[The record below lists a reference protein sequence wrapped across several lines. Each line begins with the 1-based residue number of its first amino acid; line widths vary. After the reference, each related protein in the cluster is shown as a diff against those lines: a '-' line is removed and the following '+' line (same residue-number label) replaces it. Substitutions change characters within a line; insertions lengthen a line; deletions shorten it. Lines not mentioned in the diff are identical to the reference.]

1 MMESDLVPYTAA
13 REIPAKQVL
22 VLAPHPD
29 DEVFGCGGAIVSHLN
44 HGSAVHVII
53 LTEGDC
59 HGDSSIREKESQS
72 AAAVLGYGAPEFW
85 KEKDRGLMADERLIA
100 RLAETIRAKHIDLL
114 YAPSPWEVHPDHR
127 QTCLL
132 AIEAVQR
139 IDGHFRIA
147 FYEVGAPLRPNILL
161 NITPQLAL
169 KEQAMA
175 CFASQMQHQ
184 AYSEHISALNRYRT
198 YTLPAD
204 IQAAEAFLLLNADEL
219 PALVDCL
226 PSWTAST
233 TSQALTPNPALV
245 SILIRSTDRAY
256 LLEALDSVA
265 LQTWPNIE
273 VVVIAA
279 TPNHK
284 NVPQRTGRHPI
295 RLVPTD
301 RQLDR
306 ATAANRALKEA
317 RGEYLL
323 FLDDDDWLMPSHIA
337 RLVNVLQQQSSA
349 KAAYTGIVLVK
360 PDGTPA
366 GQTLDLP
373 FDWVRQR
380 AGNLTP
386 IHAVLFQSSLVNQGL
401 AFDESLSMYEDW
413 DFWLRLSQMTTLL
426 HLPGISAAYR
436 MHESSGVHQELM
448 SANHGAQAIQTSWQA
463 RPPITQDEMMHRVWA
478 FTELEQQLLDMH
490 AAQGALLLST
500 QESQKQLALAQERL
514 KSTTDALHQSQ
525 EHLLQVQEQSAET
538 QKKLQESQTQLNNA
552 DTTIQTMSNSR
563 SWRLTAPL
571 RTVGQL
577 ARKVRGRVKKTLQQI
592 HHNLQRMK
600 RLPTM
605 VRKFGWRYAWKRVRY
620 ELSQGDAYHQW
631 IEVNEPAA
639 STYAKLGR
647 KIADWQAKP
656 LVSVLMPTYNSPL
669 PYLKQAIESVQAQI
683 YPHWELCIA
692 DDASPD
698 VRVREYLR
706 QVAAKDP
713 RIVLCFREENGH
725 ISESSNTALNAAQGE
740 WVALLDHDDLLHPL
754 ALYFVIE
761 ALQDAPEAEI
771 IFSDEDKIDANGLRY
786 GPYFKGNYNRELMWA
801 QNMISHL
808 GCYKRKTLLEIG
820 GFRKGFE
827 GSQDYDLALRVI
839 ERSHASQI
847 VHIPRVLYHW
857 RAIEGSTA
865 LASDQK
871 PYAELASRRALT
883 DHLARIG
890 IKATVG
896 PAPEIPNMN
905 RVRPALPSPLPLVS
919 ILIPTRDRIELLR
932 TCIESLQNISTYPH
946 IEIIVIDNGSVEE
959 DSLAYFSQLKRQGIQ
974 VLRDESAFN
983 YSALNNRAAQIAS
996 GDFLCLM
1003 NNDIEITTPGWLEEM
1018 LSFAALPGVGAVGTR
1033 LWYPNGQGLQHGGV
1047 VIGLGGVAGHAH
1059 IGLPKGQTGYFGRV
1073 ALHHRLVAVTAACLL
1088 IRKEHYMTV
1097 NGLDEDLA
1105 VAFNDVDF
1113 CLRLYQSGLASIFTP
1128 FAEMVHHESASRGN
1142 DLSEAQRD
1150 RFMAE
1155 EKFMHERWKD
1165 VLNQDPFFSPN
1176 LSLQHSDFRAAEF
1189 SRVKNT

>member
-1 MMESDLVPYTAA
+1 MESDLVPYAA
-13 REIPAKQVL
+13 MREIPAKRVL

-29 DEVFGCGGAIVSHLN
+29 DEVFGCGGAIAAHLRQD
-44 HGSAVHVII
+44 AVVQVVI
-53 LTEGDC
+53 LTEGDL
-59 HGDSSIREKESQS
+59 HGDPSVRAKESM
-72 AAAVLGYGAPEFW
+72 AAAALLGYGTPEFW
-85 KEKDRGLMADERLIA
+85 LEKDRSLVADERLVV
-100 RLAETIRAKHIDLL
+100 RLAEKLHSTQVDLI
-114 YAPSPWEVHPDHR
+114 YAPSPWEIHPDHR

-132 AIEAVQR
+132 AVEALKR
-139 IDGHFRIA
+139 TESPCRIA
-147 FYEVGAPLRPNILL
+147 FYEIGAPLRPNLL
-161 NITPQLAL
+161 LDITPYRAL

-184 AYSEHISALNRYRT
+184 AYGEHMAALNRYRT

-204 IQAAEAFLLLNADEL
+204 IKAAEAFLLMSADEL
-219 PALVDCL
+219 PALADCL
-226 PSWTAST
+226 PAWAASP
-233 TSQALTPNPALV
+233 SPQALNRNPALV
-245 SILIRSTDRAY
+245 SILVRSTDRAY
-256 LLEALDSVA
+256 LLEALDSIA

-279 TPNHK
+279 KPEHK
-284 NVPQRTGRHPI
+284 NLPQRVGRHPV
-295 RLVPTD
+295 RLIPTD
-301 RQLDR
+301 RPLDR

-337 RLVNVLQQQSSA
+337 RLVHVLERQSSA
-349 KAAYTGIVLVK
+349 HAAYTGIVLVK

-386 IHAVLFQSSLVNQGL
+386 IHAVLFRSSLLSQGL
-401 AFDESLSMYEDW
+401 AFDESLGIYEDW
-413 DFWLRLSQMTTLL
+413 DFWLRLSQMTPLL

-436 MHESSGVHQELM
+436 MHESSGVHDELM
-448 SANHGAQAIQTSWQA
+448 SANRAAKDIQTDWQT
-463 RPPITQDEMMHRVWA
+463 RPPVTQDEVMHRVWA
-478 FTELEQQLLDMH
+478 FTDLETQLLGMH
-490 AAQGALLLST
+490 ADLGALQVSVTERQSQLEHVTLQLT
-500 QESQKQLALAQERL
+500 QKEEQWFEAQKQLENLHAQLA
-514 KSTTDALHQSQ
+514 
-525 EHLLQVQEQSAET
+525 SAET
-538 QKKLQESQTQLNNA
+538 TVDA
-552 DTTIQTMSNSR
+552 MRHSR
-563 SWRLTAPL
+563 SWRLTAPV
-571 RTVGQL
+571 RTLGQL
-577 ARKVRGRVKKTLQQI
+577 ARKVRNKVRTTLQRL
-592 HHNLQRMK
+592 HHNIQRMR

-605 VRKFGWRYAWKRVRY
+605 VSKFGWKYAWKRVRHQ
-620 ELSQGDAYHQW
+620 LNQGDAYHQW
-631 IEVNEPAA
+631 IENNEPAA
-639 STYAKLGR
+639 STYLKLGR
-647 KIADWQAKP
+647 LIADWQKRP

-669 PYLKQAIESVQAQI
+669 TYLKQAIESVQAQI

-698 VRVREYLR
+698 LRVREYLR

-713 RIVLCFREENGH
+713 RIVLSFREENGH
-725 ISESSNTALNAAQGE
+725 ISESSNTALKTTKGE

-761 ALQDAPEAEI
+761 ALQRTPDAEI

-786 GPYFKGNYNRELMWA
+786 GPYFKGDYNRELMWA

-808 GCYKRKTLLEIG
+808 GCYKRETLLEID

-847 VHIPRVLYHW
+847 VHVPRVLYHW

-871 PYAELASRRALT
+871 PYAELASRKALT
-883 DHLARIG
+883 EHLSRIG
-890 IKATVG
+890 IKATVSA
-896 PAPEIPNMN
+896 APEIPNMN
-905 RVRPALPSPLPLVS
+905 RVQPELPSPLPLVS

-932 TCIESLQNISTYPH
+932 TCIDSLQTISTYPQ
-946 IEIIVIDNGSVEE
+946 IEIIVIDNGSIEE
-959 DSLAYFSQLKRQGIQ
+959 QSLSYFATLQQRGIK
-974 VLRDESAFN
+974 VIRDDSAFN
-983 YSALNNRAAQIAS
+983 YSALNNRAAKIAS
-996 GDFLCLM
+996 GEFLCLM

-1033 LWYPNGQGLQHGGV
+1033 LWYPQGHGLQHGGV

-1059 IGLPKGQTGYFGRV
+1059 VGLPKGQTGYFGRI

-1088 IRKEHYMTV
+1088 IRKSHYSSVM
-1097 NGLDEDLA
+1097 GLDENLA

-1113 CLRLYQSGLASIFTP
+1113 CLRLYQLGLACVFTP
-1128 FAEMVHHESASRGN
+1128 YAEMVHHESASRGN
-1142 DLSEAQRD
+1142 DLSEAQIE
-1150 RFMAE
+1150 RFMTE

-1165 VLNQDPFFSPN
+1165 VLKHDPFFSPN
-1176 LSLQHSDFRAAEF
+1176 LSLQHTDFRTAEF
-1189 SRVKNT
+1189 SRVKPT